1 MRPIGPMRPMGRI
14 ADGGLPPLAARPEP
28 RLIVLLRE
36 IQDTAINTLTADCLV
51 AMESK
56 GMNSGSE

>member
-1 MRPIGPMRPMGRI
+1 MGRI